1 MVCSSPHGLLN
12 KDVLVSS
19 WNGSWLPPPRL
30 GQSEASESPTG
41 QNGRRHSCSVLCKGR
56 VSTSLNFKILP
67 TFSALVPCLP
77 QPCPPQGAIQETNEE
92 ATVSVTAQLWES
104 EAKTPTIF
112 HMLHITSLIPRGR
125 RTHMEVR
132 GRRLHKGT
140 QGSLGP
146 ILGADWHR

>member
-19 WNGSWLPPPRL
+19 WNGSWLPPPGL
-30 GQSEASESPTG
+30 GQSEAGESPTG

-77 QPCPPQGAIQETNEE
+77 QLCPPQGAIQETNEE
-92 ATVSVTAQLWES
+92 ATVCVMAQLWKS
-104 EAKTPTIF
+104 EAKTSTIF
-112 HMLHITSLIPRGR
+112 YRLPITSLIPWEKN
-125 RTHMEVR
+125 THGILWE
-132 GRRLHKGT
+132 KNT
-140 QGSLGP
+140 QGHTG
-146 ILGADWHR
+146 ILRAHPGG